1 MVCIR
6 PWQLLTARNLIK
18 SNTFAFYQNIMYE
31 VGKTWTENKKIGTK
45 ETTKNYLKLVLF
57 KTAWEHTIQMFK
69 KFGLVLLEQC
79 VTIAIR
85 IAIVSLLVCFV
96 YLKESTCGTSKN
108 VFYFTSKAFFILEII
123 KF

>member
-96 YLKESTCGTSKN
+96 CLKESTCGTSKN